1 MLNLPAMIQFTS
13 TRNPLPVASVA
24 LSPKVIITHA
34 ICMAAECS
42 IEANQ
47 YCRSERNTAD
57 MKGVYVSEFIHG
69 GVYDETCG

>member
-1 MLNLPAMIQFTS
+1 
-13 TRNPLPVASVA
+13 
-24 LSPKVIITHA
+24 
-34 ICMAAECS
+34 MAAECS

-47 YCRSERNTAD
+47 YCRIERNTAD